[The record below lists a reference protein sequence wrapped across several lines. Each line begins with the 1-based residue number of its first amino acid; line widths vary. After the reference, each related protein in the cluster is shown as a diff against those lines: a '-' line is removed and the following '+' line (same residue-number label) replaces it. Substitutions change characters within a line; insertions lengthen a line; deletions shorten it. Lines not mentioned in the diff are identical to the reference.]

1 MTNTKICISK
11 NLKSLFCPFSQK
23 KIKKKILF
31 ESLILRKLIGT
42 FLQNYLFPI
51 YLNNWLCY
59 FYAVYFL
66 QTLNCSQIKEKWW
79 RKKMC
84 PWNLKVQVRCWY
96 GNRNLWCWKSKQLK
110 KITCEMSANYW
121 FASSAILPY
130 HPLLTPHLNDL
141 RFIKF
146 FKSICILK
154 IYSFIYLV
162 WLDILAKKMI
172 WIFRMIHLINDRAH
186 METQLSLIAFLI

>member
-11 NLKSLFCPFSQK
+11 SLKSLFCPFSQK

-31 ESLILRKLIGT
+31 ESLILRKLIGM

-110 KITCEMSANYW
+110 KDHLWNVSKLLVCFLSN
-121 FASSAILPY
+121 SAISSPSDSTFEWLEVY
-130 HPLLTPHLNDL
+130 KIFQVNMYFKNLFLHLFGLTWHFGKKNDL
-141 RFIKF
+141 NFQ
-146 FKSICILK
+146 
-154 IYSFIYLV
+154 
-162 WLDILAKKMI
+162 
-172 WIFRMIHLINDRAH
+172 ND
-186 METQLSLIAFLI
+186 TLNKW